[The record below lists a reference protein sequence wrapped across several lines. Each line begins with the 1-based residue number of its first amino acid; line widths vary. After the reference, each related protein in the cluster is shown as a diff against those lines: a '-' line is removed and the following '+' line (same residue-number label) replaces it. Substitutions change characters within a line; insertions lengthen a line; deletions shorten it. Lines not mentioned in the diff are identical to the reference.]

1 MGPILVI
8 DDDRQARGV
17 VRSALERAGYEVREA
32 SDGSEGVRIA
42 HAEHPVLV
50 ITDILMPNKE
60 GLEVIREL
68 KDENHALPI
77 IAMSGG
83 SQWMPPDA
91 VLRLARYFGAR
102 RTLHKPFS
110 LADLLAAVR
119 SVLDE
124 DPRRAEPAF
133 HPQGGP
139 TGDNP

>member
-1 MGPILVI
+1 MAPILVI

-32 SDGSEGVRIA
+32 CDGSEGARLA
-42 HAEHPVLV
+42 RSERPALV

-68 KDENHALPI
+68 QEGHRSLPI

-91 VLRLARYFGAR
+91 LLRLATYFGAQ
-102 RTLHKPFS
+102 RTLLKPFS
-110 LADLLAAVR
+110 LADLLDAVR
-119 SVLDE
+119 SVL
-124 DPRRAEPAF
+124 
-133 HPQGGP
+133 GP
-139 TGDNP
+139 GAPTLEA